1 MIKFQRKAV
10 LVLTAAAA
18 LAASGCE
25 ATQAFIYDKDEFD
38 RKSST
43 FNKEVTDREALSICY
58 NGLVT
63 TDKRIEEMAAA
74 ECQKFGKIAV
84 TTGETFRDCPLLAPV
99 EARFICIP
107 R

>member
-1 MIKFQRKAV
+1 MIKIRSKAV
-10 LVLTAAAA
+10 LVLMAVTA

-38 RKSST
+38 RTSPT
-43 FNKEVTDREALSICY
+43 FNKEVTDREALTICY
-58 NGLVT
+58 NGLAT

-84 TTGETFRDCPLLAPV
+84 AASETFSDCPLLAPV
-99 EARFICIP
+99 EARFKCVP

>member
-1 MIKFQRKAV
+1 MIKFRSKAV
-10 LVLTAAAA
+10 LVLTAVAA
-18 LAASGCE
+18 LAAGGCE

-38 RKSST
+38 RKSPT
-43 FNKEVTDREALSICY
+43 FNKEVKDREAMSICY

-74 ECQKFGKIAV
+74 ECEKFGKIAV
-84 TTGETFRDCPLLAPV
+84 ATSETFSDCPLLAPV
-99 EARFICIP
+99 EARFRCVP